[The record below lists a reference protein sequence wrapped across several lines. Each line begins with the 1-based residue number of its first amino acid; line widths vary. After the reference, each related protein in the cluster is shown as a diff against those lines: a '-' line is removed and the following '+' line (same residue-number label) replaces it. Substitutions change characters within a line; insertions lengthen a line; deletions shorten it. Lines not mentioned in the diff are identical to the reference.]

1 MFADVAGTDTLRRR
15 IKKRERRREEKGGDD
30 TGDQRERSGDD
41 VRGGGGVWDVSHVLS
56 ETRIEEVAL
65 GIACEDDAGDEGEST
80 RRFRARVEDFRL
92 VPIGSENFH
101 GTTAARCVG
110 EDFAS

>member
-1 MFADVAGTDTLRRR
+1 MTCVGVGAYGMSVAFQV
-15 IKKRERRREEKGGDD
+15 RRE
-30 TGDQRERSGDD
+30 SP
-41 VRGGGGVWDVSHVLS
+41 
-56 ETRIEEVAL
+56 VAL

-80 RRFRARVEDFRL
+80 RRFRVCVEDFRL
-92 VPIGSENFH
+92 DPIGSENFH